1 MPFCPSRAGT
11 PPIAHVGKK
20 YSYKYATTGSPTP
33 KVTRVSGTLPPGL
46 KLATN
51 GTLSGKPTH
60 KGTYKFTLKA
70 TNGIG
75 TLAKANKSVA
85 VK

>member
-1 MPFCPSRAGT
+1 
-11 PPIAHVGKK
+11 
-20 YSYKYATTGSPTP
+20 
-33 KVTRVSGTLPPGL
+33 
-46 KLATN
+46 
-51 GTLSGKPTH
+51 LSGKPTD